1 MSTGSPDR
9 VGDLAVDVV
18 EPDFNLIPL
27 PTMLRL
33 PQKKLAFRLTLTM
46 LEILRTV
53 RIEMGGLQRGLVIGL
68 VAGVVALTGGLQG
81 QVPESGRGYS
91 SQDWPLAG
99 GDWTSARYSTLTD
112 ISTET
117 VDRLGG
123 AWVTRLEGGASSRA
137 TPVVKAGVL
146 YLTAGANVFA
156 IDGRTGETV
165 WRWQPDSA
173 EAGMVPSWQ
182 GVGLGEDLVF
192 VGLRSAQVAALR
204 QDTGELVWVESVG
217 SVPQQAGEQV
227 TTAPIHAVGKVFVG
241 VANGDSGGQ
250 GRVVALDA
258 ATGDIAWTFFVVPRP
273 GEFGHDTWPQD
284 SDVWQ
289 VGGGGV
295 WLVGTV
301 DPDLGMVYF
310 ATGNPV
316 PMFGGEVREG
326 DNLFTAAVLALDME
340 TGERRWHYQVV
351 RHDIWDADI
360 ATPMLLYEVEVDGR
374 PRKAL
379 AAMRADGILFLFDR
393 ETGEPLIPIEE
404 RPVPQD
410 ARLLTAATQP
420 FPVGAERIIP
430 DCSFWRDKVPPPFEL
445 SCSFFTPPSV
455 DQQTVVA
462 LGAPIPMVRVTP
474 MSFSPQTGYIYAQGR
489 GHVGRAKRFEDPWI
503 SDNRPGGYLRLGLPE
518 SSGVLAAVDP
528 RTNTVAWKQEIPGGR
543 LATSG
548 PLSTAGGL
556 VFWGSA
562 DGQVDAYDAR
572 TGARVWAF
580 QTTPAGVRMRPGPAS
595 TYAVDGTQYVA
606 IPMGGELWAFA
617 LDGTVPPRDVPAS
630 EPLSDLVRWVGPAPR
645 ETDEVETGTLREN
658 PSWSL
663 GGRRNA
669 IDEHAFN
676 PQRAQVTTGT
686 RVRFI
691 NNGEMAHTIA
701 ARDGSWTTGT
711 IVPGLFEYVAFDSPG
726 MFLFHCTDHPWAIGE
741 ITVEP

>member
-1 MSTGSPDR
+1 
-9 VGDLAVDVV
+9 
-18 EPDFNLIPL
+18 
-27 PTMLRL
+27 
-33 PQKKLAFRLTLTM
+33 
-46 LEILRTV
+46 
-53 RIEMGGLQRGLVIGL
+53 MGGLQRGLVIGIA
-68 VAGVVALTGGLQG
+68 AGVVALTGGLQG
-81 QVPESGRGYS
+81 QVPESGRDYS
-91 SQDWPLAG
+91 TQDWPLAG
-99 GDWTSARYSTLTD
+99 GDWTSSRYSTLTD

-117 VDRLGG
+117 VDRLSG

-137 TPVVKAGVL
+137 TPVVKDGVI

-217 SVPQQAGEQV
+217 SIPQQAGEQV

-258 ATGDIAWTFFVVPRP
+258 ATGEIAWTFFVVPHP

-284 SDVWQ
+284 SDIWQ

-316 PMFGGEVREG
+316 PMFGGEVRAG

-410 ARLLTAATQP
+410 ARLRTAATQP

-543 LATSG
+543 LGTSG

-606 IPMGGELWAFA
+606 IPMGGEFWAFA

-663 GGRRNA
+663 GGSRNA
-669 IDEHAFN
+669 LDEHAFN

-701 ARDGSWTTGT
+701 ARDGTWTTGT
-711 IVPGLFEYVAFDSPG
+711 IVPGLFEYVVFDSPG
-726 MFLFHCTDHPWAIGE
+726 TFLFHCTDHPWALGE